1 MFRAL
6 LPIVSTL
13 VLASAVLAQ
22 PSQPAP
28 EPPLFGEVIE
38 VRVVN
43 VEVVVTDRSGN
54 RVTGLK
60 PEDFRLEVDGKG
72 TPIGYFSEVRGGDS
86 VATPAESPGEAPS
99 ATAPAV
105 DPGTP
110 VGTSYLVFVDD
121 YFSTEIRRNEVL
133 QSLKEQISR
142 LGPSDRMAIVAH
154 DGGRLTMVSN
164 WSSSPNQLQRA
175 FDVAMG
181 RPARG
186 LDRVTEL
193 RSFKNDQSFASQTV
207 GDGTPLDLNVRSG
220 DLSFQATNYGKTLVR
235 QMEGVVSGAVSA
247 LRTFAQP
254 PGRKVMLLLS
264 GGWPFSVQGFITGGT
279 ALPSKQLK
287 EGDEVF
293 RPLTGTANLLG
304 YTIYPVDVP
313 GVEVAGFGSDASSL
327 GSAAGHSFAEQEIEG
342 SLEFVAKETGGKP
355 IRNSNRTIAFAEA
368 TADTR
373 SYYWLGFTPTWQ
385 GDDKNHK
392 IEVDVVKP
400 GLRVRART
408 GFRDL
413 SKKAEV
419 AMLVESAL
427 LFGNVPGLAAM
438 PMKVGAV
445 SRAKRGATE
454 IPLVLGLPFD
464 VLTFVE
470 IDGKYKAQAELRFA
484 ASDENGNSSEIPS
497 LPVNLTLPG
506 PPKPGGFG
514 KFETRVTLRGKA
526 SHMVVALYDPISG
539 KLATAETDLGK

>member
-1 MFRAL
+1 MSRAL
-6 LPIVSTL
+6 PVWLTTSL
-13 VLASAVLAQ
+13 LAAAAVAQ
-22 PSQPAP
+22 AP
-28 EPPLFGEVIE
+28 PPTQEPPLFGEVID

-54 RVTGLK
+54 RVTGLQ
-60 PEDFRLEVDGKG
+60 PEDFRLEVDGKS
-72 TPIGYFSEVRGGDS
+72 TPIGYFSEVRGGDA
-86 VATPAESPGEAPS
+86 VAAEASPAEGA
-99 ATAPAV
+99 AAAAPAV
-105 DPGTP
+105 DPGAP

-133 QSLKEQISR
+133 QSLKDQVSQ
-142 LGPSDRMAIVAH
+142 LGGNDRMAIVAH

-164 WSSSPNQLQRA
+164 WSSSPNQLRRA

-193 RSFKNDQSFASQTV
+193 RSFASDQSFAAQTV
-207 GDGTPLDLNVRSG
+207 GDGAPLDVNVRSG
-220 DLSFQATNYGKTLVR
+220 DLSFQAINYGKTLVR

-264 GGWPFSVQGFITGGT
+264 GGWPFSVQGFISGGT
-279 ALPSKQLK
+279 TMPTKQLK
-287 EGDEVF
+287 EGDEIF

-313 GVEVAGFGSDASSL
+313 GVEVSGSDASSL
-327 GSAAGHSFAEQEIEG
+327 GSAAGNLFAEQEVEG
-342 SLEFVAKETGGKP
+342 SLEFLAKQTGGTP
-355 IRNSNRTIAFAEA
+355 IRNSNRTVAFTEA
-368 TADTR
+368 AADTR
-373 SYYWLGFTPTWQ
+373 SYYWLGFTPTWK
-385 GDDKNHK
+385 GDDKSHR

-413 SKKAEV
+413 SKQAEV

-438 PMKVGAV
+438 PMKLGSV
-445 SRAKRGATE
+445 SQGKKGTTE

-464 VLTFVE
+464 VLTFVP

-514 KFETRVTLRGKA
+514 KFETKVTLRGKA
-526 SHMVVALYDPISG
+526 THMVVALYDPISG
-539 KLATAETDLGK
+539 KLATAETDLAK

>member
-1 MFRAL
+1 VKA
-6 LPIVSTL
+6 
-13 VLASAVLAQ
+13 
-22 PSQPAP
+22 
-28 EPPLFGEVIE
+28 GE
-38 VRVVN
+38 
-43 VEVVVTDRSGN
+43 
-54 RVTGLK
+54 
-60 PEDFRLEVDGKG
+60 
-72 TPIGYFSEVRGGDS
+72 S
-86 VATPAESPGEAPS
+86 VAPAASSGPGAG

-105 DPGTP
+105 EPGAP

-121 YFSTEIRRNEVL
+121 YFATETRRNEVL
-133 QSLKEQISR
+133 QSLKQEVSR
-142 LGPSDRMAIVAH
+142 LGPNDRMAIVAH
-154 DGGRLTMVSN
+154 DGGRLSMLSN
-164 WSSSPNQLQRA
+164 WSSSSNHLQRA

-193 RSFKNDQSFASQTV
+193 RSFASDQSFASQTV
-207 GDGTPLDLNVRSG
+207 GDGTPLDLNVRAG
-220 DLSFQATNYGKTLVR
+220 DLSLQATNYGKTLVR
-235 QMEGVVSGAVSA
+235 QMEAVVSGAVSA

-264 GGWPFSVQGFITGGT
+264 GGWPFSVQSFISGGN
-279 ALPSKQLK
+279 ALPTKQLK
-287 EGDEVF
+287 EGEEVF

-313 GVEVAGFGSDASSL
+313 GIEAGGTDASSL
-327 GSAAGHSFAEQEIEG
+327 GSASGGSLFAEQEIEG
-342 SLEFVAKETGGKP
+342 ALEFLAKETGGTP
-355 IRNSNRTIAFAEA
+355 IRNSNRTIALAEA
-368 TADTR
+368 VADTR
-373 SYYWLGFTPTWQ
+373 SYYWLGFTPTWH
-385 GDDKNHK
+385 GDDKHHK

-400 GLRVRART
+400 GMKARSRT

-427 LFGNVPGLAAM
+427 LFGNVPGLATM

-445 SRAKRGATE
+445 SPANKGMTE

-464 VLTFVE
+464 VLTFIPVE
-470 IDGKYKAQAELRFA
+470 GKYKAQAELRFA

-497 LPVNLTLPG
+497 LPINLTLPG

-514 KFETRVTLRGKA
+514 KFETKVSLRGKA

-539 KLATAETDLGK
+539 KLATAETDLGQ